1 MRLDHT
7 HKPWMFFTVGVLVVS
22 IAIYIFYSLRVA
34 VPGGG
39 TAVGIMFGVL
49 ALGLMIFAA
58 LLSVRKRFPIWRIGR
73 AKIWMRAH
81 LWLGFLALPMV
92 LFHAAFHARGLLTGI
107 LMWLTVLVVVSGLVG
122 AWIQHTLPSKMF
134 REVRFETI
142 YDQIGVVRGQLV
154 AEADAN
160 AENVKQSLSPGVG
173 VGSTVVLTMISIP
186 ELQNEIAEFEEFYA
200 EEVRGYLGHE
210 QGKVAL
216 RNREWSLERFETLRM
231 IFPEA
236 AWKPITAIEEICEE
250 KRQLDHQAR
259 LHRVLHGW
267 LLCHLPLSAAL
278 ILLGCIHAIVAW
290 RF

>member
-1 MRLDHT
+1 MRIDHT
-7 HKPWMFFTVGVLVVS
+7 HQPWMLLAVGVILVS
-22 IAIYIFYSLRVA
+22 IAVYVPYSLRVA

-39 TAVGIMFGVL
+39 TAVGLMFGVL

-92 LFHAAFHARGLLTGI
+92 LFHSAFHARGLLTGI
-107 LMWLTVLVVVSGLVG
+107 LMWLTVLVVASGLIG

-142 YDQIGVVRGQLV
+142 YDQIGVIRQQLV
-154 AEADAN
+154 AEADLN
-160 AENVKQSLSPGVG
+160 AENVKQSLAPGTG
-173 VGSTVVLTMISIP
+173 AGATVVLTMITVP
-186 ELQNEIAEFEEFYA
+186 ELQKEIAEFEEFFA
-200 EEVRGYLGHE
+200 AEVRGYLGHE

-216 RNREWSLERFETLRM
+216 RDRDWSSERFEKLREV
-231 IFPEA
+231 FPEA

-267 LLCHLPLSAAL
+267 LWCHLPLSAAL
-278 ILLGCIHAIVAW
+278 ILLGCIHAIVAL
-290 RF
+290 RY